1 LRRSFVCFIEEKMN
15 MARVM
20 ITGIGVVA
28 PGGIGRERFWQ
39 TLITGKSTADLV
51 QLDNPERFRSQVVA
65 AVPDWNPYQHGLTE
79 EEVTRTNR
87 HTQFGLV
94 AVAEALRESG
104 LDLTHLDT
112 ASLGIAAGT
121 AIGSTIRLEQEY
133 AVVSKQATEFTV
145 DPSLASPFLYH
156 AMSPASL
163 SAEIAAKYHAQG
175 PVVTVSTGCTA
186 GIDAIA
192 HAFEWIRDGNAEVVI
207 TGASEAG
214 ICPVNIASFDAIKG
228 TTPRNSEAKTASR
241 PFDMTRNGFVLGEG
255 SAFLVLE
262 SLEHATLRHASTIYG
277 EITGYGSALNAY
289 HMTGLQR
296 DGLDMAQ
303 AILMALDMANLS
315 PGDIEYINSH
325 GSSTRQNDLHETN
338 AFKAVWNSQVYAI
351 PVSSIKSM
359 IGHSLGAI
367 GALEIAACALIL
379 QRGIIPPTINYETP
393 DPECDLDYVP
403 NEAREQRVEHI
414 ISTGSGFGGFQSALV
429 LSQPYKDNRQANQK
443 PI

>member
-1 LRRSFVCFIEEKMN
+1 

-28 PGGIGRERFWQ
+28 SSGVGKETFWE
-39 TLITGKSTADLV
+39 TLVTGKSTAAIV

-65 AVPDWNPYQHGLTE
+65 AVPDWNPRNSGLTE
-79 EEVTRTNR
+79 EEVARTSR

-94 AVAEALRESG
+94 AAAEAWAESG
-104 LDLTHLDT
+104 LDQINLETT
-112 ASLGIAAGT
+112 RVGVAAGT
-121 AIGSTIRLEQEY
+121 AIGSTMRLEQEY

-156 AMSPASL
+156 AMSPTSL
-163 SAEIAAKYHAQG
+163 SAEVAARYHIQG

-192 HAFEWIRDGNAEVVI
+192 HAFEWIRDGDADVVI
-207 TGASEAG
+207 AGASEAG

-228 TTPRNSEAKTASR
+228 TTARNHEPKTASR
-241 PFDMTRNGFVLGEG
+241 PFDRTRDGFVLGEG
-255 SAFLVLE
+255 SAFMILE
-262 SLEHATLRHASTIYG
+262 SFEHARQRNAPVIYA
-277 EITGYGSALNAY
+277 EIKGYGSALNAY

-296 DGLDMAQ
+296 HGLDMVQ
-303 AILMALDMANLS
+303 AIEAALEMANLT
-315 PGDIEYINSH
+315 PADIQYINSH
-325 GSSTRQNDLHETN
+325 GSSTRQNDIHETS
-338 AFKAVWNSQVYAI
+338 AFKVIWKEQAYSI

-367 GALEIAACALIL
+367 GALETAACALIL
-379 QRGIIPPTINYETP
+379 QHGIIPPTINYQNP

-403 NEAREQRVEHI
+403 NVAREQNMTNVV
-414 ISTGSGFGGFQSALV
+414 STASGFGGFQSALV
-429 LSQPYKDNRQANQK
+429 LSSF
-443 PI
+443 